1 MEKNK
6 LSALT
11 LEELYEKKKKLKG
24 MAIGIGIGMVIICSV
39 LLYLIFRTKNFVLL
53 AVVPG
58 CLVTLLPSFIILGQI
73 NAEIK
78 LRESK

>member
-11 LEELYEKKKKLKG
+11 LEELYEKRKKLKG
-24 MAIGIGIGMVIICSV
+24 LAVGIGIAMIIICSV
-39 LLYLIFRTKNFVLL
+39 LLYLIFKTKNFVLL

-58 CLVTLLPSFIILGQI
+58 CLMTLLPSFIVLGQL

>member
-11 LEELYEKKKKLKG
+11 LEELYEKRKKLKG
-24 MAIGIGIGMVIICSV
+24 LAVGIGVGMVIICSF
-39 LLYLIFRTKNFVLL
+39 LLYLIFKTKNYVLL

-58 CLVTLLPSFIILGQI
+58 CLMTLLPSFIVLSQL